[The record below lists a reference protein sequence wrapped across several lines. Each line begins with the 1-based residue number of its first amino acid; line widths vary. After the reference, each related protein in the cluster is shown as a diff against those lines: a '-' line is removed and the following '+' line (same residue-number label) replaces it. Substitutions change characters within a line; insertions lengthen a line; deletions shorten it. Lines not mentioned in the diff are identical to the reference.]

1 MKKAQIIKLLLIFAL
16 VLKANSLIAAPVL
29 WVVDGN
35 GYLGTID
42 LETDDVS
49 IIGYMNDATTDIAFD
64 PDGNLYAITRV
75 DFYSV
80 NKTTAEMTYI
90 GERSDATNSLVFGSD
105 GTLYTASNSLYTIDI
120 STGQAT
126 EIGRGGYPYTSS
138 GDLAFVDGN
147 LLLSDLEG
155 DDSLVNINTSS
166 GVGSLIGDIGFGSVW
181 GLASPNGIDLF
192 GVDGYEVISINPT
205 TGVGTSILDYS
216 GSGLVSANG
225 AAFITEAAIVPLPA
239 ATWIFGSGLLGLIG
253 IARRRGVS

>member
-1 MKKAQIIKLLLIFAL
+1 MKKAQMIKLLLIL
-16 VLKANSLIAAPVL
+16 VLALKANSLIAAPVL

-35 GYLGTID
+35 GYLGTVD
-42 LETDDVS
+42 LETADVS

-80 NKTTAEMTYI
+80 NKTTAEMTHI

-126 EIGRGGYPYTSS
+126 EIGRGGYSYTSS

-155 DDSLVNINTSS
+155 DDSLVNVNASN
-166 GVGSLIGDIGFGSVW
+166 GEGSLIGDIGFENVF
-181 GLASPNGIDLF
+181 GLASPNGVDLF
-192 GVDGYEVISINPT
+192 GVSRFEVISIDPT

-216 GSGLVSANG
+216 GSGLVDGYG
-225 AAFITEAAIVPLPA
+225 AAFITEAALVPIPA
-239 ATWIFGSGLLGLIG
+239 AVWLFGSGLLGLVG
-253 IARRRGVS
+253 IARRKKTA